1 MQQVSGNLYDY
12 PAYYDL
18 VFGSDWKAEFDF
30 LLQVFEHF
38 APGKVQRIFEPACG
52 TGRLLYRL
60 ADRGFDVSG
69 LDLNPRAVDFC
80 NKRLVRHGYAASIFC
95 GDMSNFRL
103 PKKVDAAFNPINSF
117 RHLLSEQQA
126 EDHLRCMAEALR
138 PGGIYVLGLH
148 LTPTAGEPMTEESWS
163 ARRGHLAINTHLAT
177 MELDRRKR
185 TERCRMKLDI
195 YTPTQRRQIIDELVF
210 RTYTREQIERL
221 LARVSDLEIAELFD
235 FSYRIDR
242 PIELEPETQ
251 DVVFILRKRKAAKSS
266 AN

>member
-30 LLQVFEHF
+30 LVDVFGQF
-38 APGKVQRIFEPACG
+38 GRGKVKRVFEPACG

-60 ADRGFDVSG
+60 AREGFEVSG

-80 NKRLVRHGYAASIFC
+80 NKRLTRQGFSPSVIC
-95 GDMSNFRL
+95 GDMSDFRL

-117 RHLLSEQQA
+117 RHLLSEEQA
-126 EDHLRCMAEALR
+126 EGHLHCMADVIR
-138 PGGIYVLGLH
+138 PGGLYVLGLH
-148 LTPTAGEPMTEESWS
+148 LTPTAGEPLTEESWS

-185 TERCRMKLDI
+185 TERCRMRLDI
-195 YTPTQRRQIIDELVF
+195 YTPTQRRQIVDELVF
-210 RTYTREQIERL
+210 RTYTRDQLDRL
-221 LARVSDLEIAELFD
+221 LNRIALFEVEEVFD
-235 FSYRIDR
+235 FSYRIDQ
-242 PIELEPETQ
+242 PIEIDSETQ
-251 DVVFILRKRKAAKSS
+251 DVVLILRRR
-266 AN
+266 